1 MTASTVPFHYAY
13 ESDCLKIRAIGRY
26 IIEQKDAATR
36 AIAAVIAD
44 HPVRAALID
53 LRDVPGP
60 YTFMDRVQLGE
71 AAGKH
76 LAGTPIAVV
85 LHEEQA
91 DPERIGKLVA
101 RNRGAN
107 VEVFTDPAEA
117 QVWVQKYLGPAAATQ
132 RTCSVSPS

>member
-1 MTASTVPFHYAY
+1 MIASTVPFHYTY

-26 IIEQKDAATR
+26 IIEEKDAATR

-44 HPVRAALID
+44 HPIRAVLLD

-85 LHEEQA
+85 LYEEQA

-117 QVWVQKYLGPAAATQ
+117 QAWVQKYLTPVA
-132 RTCSVSPS
+132 

>member
-13 ESDCLKIRAIGRY
+13 DSDCLKIRAVGRY
-26 IIEQKDAATR
+26 IIEEKDAAAR
-36 AIAAVIAD
+36 AIASVIAD
-44 HPVRAALID
+44 RPVRAALLD

-71 AAGKH
+71 VAGRH
-76 LAGTPIAVV
+76 LSGTPIAVV
-85 LHEEQA
+85 LYEEQA

-117 QVWVQKYLGPAAATQ
+117 LAWVKKYITP
-132 RTCSVSPS
+132 VV